1 MAEIAG
7 DPDCLIAMALIRA
20 RDPEPMQCPV
30 SGEMMYAPLDKLS
43 IGVYN
48 RSIGYLED
56 DSIEAI
62 ELLKLAE
69 LL

>member
-1 MAEIAG
+1 MINQAG
-7 DPDCLIAMALIRA
+7 NEALKRA

-48 RSIGYLED
+48 RSIAYIED
-56 DSIEAI
+56 DSKEAD
-62 ELLKLAE
+62 ELLKLAT
-69 LL
+69 LI

>member
-1 MAEIAG
+1 MSMLPNVKE
-7 DPDCLIAMALIRA
+7 ALARA

-48 RSIGYLED
+48 KSIAYIED
-56 DSIEAI
+56 DSEEAN
-62 ELLKLAE
+62 ELLKLAN
-69 LL
+69 LI

>member
-1 MAEIAG
+1 MSIPHNIKE
-7 DPDCLIAMALIRA
+7 ALARA

-48 RSIGYLED
+48 KSIAYIED
-56 DSIEAI
+56 DSEEAD
-62 ELLKLAE
+62 ELLKLSA
-69 LL
+69 LI